1 MALHSLAR
9 SLLKRSS
16 VKQVVLLGRLCS
28 TAAPKTTG
36 PTEVLNSST
45 RIIPTSF
52 SDGLFRFKIG
62 QDTYVL
68 HYWTPVTQIP
78 EVLQSSATVADNQP
92 QPESEVLT
100 EVTEGI
106 EATVPVTPTVKVV
119 DIANQ
124 VMDLNAQ
131 PIPIGHVMRESS
143 SVIIEGLGQEPLSLQ
158 LQGLVDP
165 VRKWESSQ
173 GTVMSPEEQALA
185 RERQAL
191 LASYQPLSQQ
201 FTQLLTQAESQADTR
216 FKWGGLFFL
225 SAQLGFVAR
234 LTWYEYSWDIMEPI
248 TWCITYS
255 LMISTFAYY
264 VMTSQEFLL
273 PLAEKREVQERFW
286 KIANKNNF
294 NVREFRRLRKQLL
307 ALDQKRLTI
316 GSQNTAFDRVM
327 RAMQ

>member
-1 MALHSLAR
+1 MALPSFTR
-9 SLLKRSS
+9 SVLRQAL
-16 VKQVVLLGRLCS
+16 VKQVLGSVRSCTSLPP
-28 TAAPKTTG
+28 TAG
-36 PTEVLNSST
+36 STEVVNSSP
-45 RIIPTSF
+45 RVIPATF
-52 SDGLFRFKIG
+52 SDGLFRFKVG

-68 HYWTPVTQIP
+68 HYWTPVTKIP
-78 EVLQSSATVADNQP
+78 EVLQSSAAGSQTTA
-92 QPESEVLT
+92 EVLT
-100 EVTEGI
+100 EEPDPGTKGP
-106 EATVPVTPTVKVV
+106 APTVKVI
-119 DIANQ
+119 DITNQ
-124 VMDLNAQ
+124 AIDLTTA
-131 PIPIGHVMRESS
+131 PVPIGHAMRESS
-143 SVIIEGLGQEPLSLQ
+143 VVLIEGIGQEPLSLQ
-158 LQGLVDP
+158 LSGFVDP
-165 VRKWESSQ
+165 VRKWEASQ
-173 GTVMSPEEQALA
+173 ATVLTPAEQQLA
-185 RERQAL
+185 SERTAL

-201 FTQLLTQAESQADTR
+201 FTQLLHQAESQADTR

-307 ALDQKRLTI
+307 TLEQKKMA
-316 GSQNTAFDRVM
+316 GSQSTAFDRVM
-327 RAMQ
+327 RAMQS